1 MINLSKLLRD
11 RESDSD
17 ALRYGIGEGA
27 VASGR
32 ERRPVVVW
40 MSTRTCNLSCRHCY
54 SSSRDREYP
63 DELTTEQAVDFVRD
77 LGEFGSPAM
86 LVSGGEPLRRP
97 DLFEILSEAAAAG
110 LRCTLSSNGTLIGPT
125 EAQAIREAGVIYV
138 GLSLD
143 GIGEV
148 HDRFRGMRGAFD
160 ATIAGIRNLKAAGQ
174 KVGLRLTLT
183 NRTDSQLDGI
193 FDLIVAEGIDRACF
207 YHLVPV
213 GRGKIAD
220 DLDPAGRRRAI
231 ESLIAKSLWLA
242 DARPE
247 SEVLTVGNPA
257 DAAFIYRWLE
267 ANDPGRAAEVW
278 PMLEWNGGSAGS
290 SGIGLGAVDSEG
302 NVHPDQFWQHYT
314 LGNVKERLFSEIWS
328 DPSEPLLAQLR
339 AERAGGEH
347 LPADCRK
354 CSYLSICGGGM
365 RVRADRMEGS
375 VWAGDPS
382 CFLAEPERL
391 GEPAGAVSS

>member
-1 MINLSKLLRD
+1 MINLSRLLRD
-11 RESDSD
+11 CKSDSD

-27 VASGR
+27 VASGKD
-32 ERRPVVVW
+32 RRPVVVW
-40 MSTRTCNLSCRHCY
+40 MSTRACNLSCRHCY
-54 SSSRDREYP
+54 SNSRDREYP
-63 DELTTEQAVDFVRD
+63 NELSTEEAVDFVRD
-77 LGEFGSPAM
+77 LGEFGSPAL

-97 DLFEILSEAAAAG
+97 DLFEILAEAAAAG
-110 LRCTLSSNGTLIGPT
+110 LRCTLSSNGTLIGPA
-125 EAQAIREAGVIYV
+125 EAKSIREASVIYV

-143 GIGEV
+143 GVGEV
-148 HDRFRGMRGAFD
+148 HDRFRGMKGAFD
-160 ATIAGIRNLKAAGQ
+160 STIAGIRHLKNVGQ

-183 NRTDSQLDGI
+183 NRTDSQLDAI
-193 FDLIVAEGIDRACF
+193 FDLIVSEGIDRACF

-220 DLDPAGRRRAI
+220 DLDPAGRRRVI
-231 ESLIAKSLWLA
+231 EALIDKALRLA
-242 DARPE
+242 DIRPE

-267 ANDPGRAAEVW
+267 ISDPGRAAEVW

-314 LGNVKERLFSEIWS
+314 LGNVKERPFSEIWS
-328 DPSEPLLAQLR
+328 DPNEPLLAQLR
-339 AERAGGEH
+339 AERAGGRH
-347 LPADCRK
+347 LPSNCRT

-365 RVRADRMEGS
+365 RVRADRIEGS

-382 CFLAEPERL
+382 CFLSDDERT
-391 GEPAGAVSS
+391 GHVANPVS